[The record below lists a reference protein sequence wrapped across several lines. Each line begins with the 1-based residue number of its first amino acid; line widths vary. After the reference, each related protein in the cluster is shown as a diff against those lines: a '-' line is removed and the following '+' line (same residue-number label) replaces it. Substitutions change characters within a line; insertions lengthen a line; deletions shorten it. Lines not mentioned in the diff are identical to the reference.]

1 MLGKRNS
8 DRKRLFEEYIKPT
21 YYQGKQV
28 YENLLEGLQQAKE
41 LLLNDEDIDTI
52 SIVDFLK
59 KARFPLKNVREELRN
74 RMFLTLDRRKKN
86 TNFYVFEIVIRDSLC
101 GGMTGEFL
109 SITVI

>member
-1 MLGKRNS
+1 M
-8 DRKRLFEEYIKPT
+8 
-21 YYQGKQV
+21 
-28 YENLLEGLQQAKE
+28 
-41 LLLNDEDIDTI
+41 
-52 SIVDFLK
+52 K
-59 KARFPLKNVREELRN
+59 KARFTLKNVREELRN